1 MGKEKRWIWQDEA
14 YPLFT
19 YDPKKLDRLIEA
31 VSRKQ
36 GELMV
41 LGRVIG
47 HESLEQSQRNAL
59 ESEIIASAAI
69 EGEILDRDSVKSS
82 IKERLGI
89 EVSDSYRAKTKESN
103 YVDILLDANSSY
115 AQPLILDKI
124 FAWHTQMFEGH
135 HSAMRQME
143 IGAFRGSDTMQ
154 IVSGVVGKEKVFY
167 EAPPHHLLGKE
178 MDAYIRWFNAA
189 PSSLIK
195 AAIAHLWFVIIHPF
209 DDGNGRITRAITD
222 RVLSALET
230 SVPMRLYSMSKSI
243 NSDRKSYYRALEYT
257 TGYIAKEDPMDITL
271 WCEWFLETLSH
282 ALSEAIASVEHVV
295 DKARFWDKHRGSAL
309 NERQTK
315 VLNIILDRGIA
326 HIESGLST
334 KKYMKMA
341 NTTSATASRDMKALV
356 VLGCIEQLEGTS
368 GRNIRYR
375 VIL

>member
-1 MGKEKRWIWQDEA
+1 MDREKRWIWQDEA
-14 YPLFT
+14 YPLFA
-19 YDPKKLDRLIEA
+19 YDLKKLDRIIEA

-41 LGRVIG
+41 LGRVVG
-47 HESLEQSQRNAL
+47 RESLEQSQRNAL

-89 EVSDSYRAKTKESN
+89 EVTDSYRAKTKESN

-115 AQPLILDKI
+115 AEPLTLDKI
-124 FAWHTQMFEGH
+124 LAWHSQMFEGH
-135 HSAMRQME
+135 HSSMWQME
-143 IGAFRGSDTMQ
+143 IGAFRGSGTMQ

-167 EAPPHHLLGKE
+167 EAPPYHQLGKE
-178 MDAYIRWFNAA
+178 MDAYIRWFNTT
-189 PSSLIK
+189 PPSLIK

-222 RVLSALET
+222 KVLSALEA
-230 SVPMRLYSMSKSI
+230 SVPIRLYSMSKSI
-243 NSDRKSYYRALEYT
+243 HNDRKSYYRALEHT

-282 ALSEAIASVEHVV
+282 ALSEAIASIEHVV
-295 DKARFWDKHRGSAL
+295 DKARFWDKHRESPL
-309 NERQTK
+309 NERQIK
-315 VLNIILDRGIA
+315 VLNIILDRGID
-326 HIESGLST
+326 HEESGLST

-341 NTTSATASRDMKALV
+341 HTTSATASRDMKALV
-356 VLGCIEQLEGTS
+356 ELGCIKQLEGTS